1 MDMHRI
7 DTPTSQNAGAAS
19 AVTNR
24 LAFWVLTGIFFMWGF
39 ITALNDVLI
48 PHLKALFAL
57 NYAQV
62 MLIQLCF
69 FGAYFLM
76 SLPSGRVVSSLGYK
90 RSIIVGLCVAGLGAV
105 LFYPAAALASYGVFL
120 TALFV
125 LASGITLLQVAANPY
140 VSLLGPERTA
150 SSRLN
155 LSQAFN
161 SVGTTLAPQFG
172 ALLILSGTV
181 LGVSELGRLDSAAQ
195 AAYHTQQAHAVQG
208 PYLGIA
214 ASLFMLA
221 LIVHLFRLPKLQ
233 GHEGAAGEQSRHPIG
248 ATLRHPQVRFGA
260 IGIFLYVGAEVSI
273 GSFLINYIALPSIGN
288 MPQAQAANF
297 VSYYWGC
304 AMIGRFVGSA
314 LLQKVEARSLLCIFA
329 SIAAALVL
337 TTMLTHGIIAVCSV
351 VAIGAFNSIMFPN
364 IFTLGIEKMGSYTG
378 RASSLLVMAIVGG
391 AVVPVLQGALA
402 DAFGVQK
409 AFILPLLCYLYI
421 VFYGLKGSRYVLA
434 NA

>member
-1 MDMHRI
+1 
-7 DTPTSQNAGAAS
+7 
-19 AVTNR
+19 
-24 LAFWVLTGIFFMWGF
+24 
-39 ITALNDVLI
+39 
-48 PHLKALFAL
+48 
-57 NYAQV
+57 
-62 MLIQLCF
+62 
-69 FGAYFLM
+69 M

-90 RSIIVGLCVAGLGAV
+90 RSIIVGLCVAGLGAA

-125 LASGITLLQVAANPY
+125 LASGITLLQVAANAY
-140 VSLLGPERTA
+140 VALLGPERTA

-161 SVGTTLAPQFG
+161 SVGTTLAPQLG
-172 ALLILSGTV
+172 GLVILSGAV
-181 LGVSELGRLDSAAQ
+181 LGVSELGRLGSAAQ

-214 ASLFMLA
+214 ATLFVLA
-221 LIVHLFRLPKLQ
+221 LIVHLFRLPKL
-233 GHEGAAGEQSRHPIG
+233 GRHEGEAGERPRHPIG

-288 MPQAQAANF
+288 MPQTQAANF

-314 LLQKVEARSLLCIFA
+314 LLQKVEARSLLYIFA

-337 TTMLTHGIIAVCSV
+337 TTMLTHGLIAVCSV
-351 VAIGAFNSIMFPN
+351 VAIGAFNSIMFPT
-364 IFTLGIEKMGSYTG
+364 IFTLGIEKMGSHTG

-391 AVVPVLQGALA
+391 AVVPVLQGVLA
-402 DAFGVQK
+402 DAFGVQN

-421 VFYGLKGSRYVLA
+421 VFYGLKGSRSVLA
-434 NA
+434 DA